1 MERFFWDD
9 RRKIL
14 PWMST
19 DGRRTKWHRN
29 IAENFNRQSVWV
41 PERYRRTD
49 DRRTDD
55 DIANVNDKKNKNK
68 KAMSKLSPQHIVV
81 YGVSEI
87 GGGREEDEGNPRW
100 KGFVERTDRF
110 WRGIKR

>member
-1 MERFFWDD
+1 
-9 RRKIL
+9 
-14 PWMST
+14 
-19 DGRRTKWHRN
+19 
-29 IAENFNRQSVWV
+29 
-41 PERYRRTD
+41 
-49 DRRTDD
+49 
-55 DIANVNDKKNKNK
+55 
-68 KAMSKLSPQHIVV
+68 MSKLSPQHIVV